1 MESEDN
7 VILHFVNIDKREVDL
22 RSPNMEREG
31 MVRSLDFL
39 IEKQLKIVELIT
51 DSSSSVAKTLGIV
64 CSLVTWLL
72 MYICPF

>member
-1 MESEDN
+1 M
-7 VILHFVNIDKREVDL
+7 NIDNREVDL

-72 MYICPF
+72 MYICPFRS

>member
-22 RSPNMEREG
+22 HSPNMEREG
-31 MVRSLDFL
+31 MVCSLDFL

-72 MYICPF
+72 TYICPF